1 MALRVMSDEKTLG
14 VYVVSPV
21 GSLDTNTYSTLQQE
35 VESLLQESPQVII
48 FDLKELN
55 YISSSGVSVIL
66 MARKVMKSN
75 EGEVLLVNMQPQIE
89 KVFEIIKA
97 LPDQRIFQNI
107 EELDSYLDR
116 MQKKVIKEG

>member
-75 EGEVLLVNMQPQIE
+75 QGEVLLVNMQPQIE

-97 LPDQRIFQNI
+97 LPDQRIFKDI

>member
-1 MALRVMSDEKTLG
+1 MALRVMSDEKTAG

-97 LPDQRIFQNI
+97 LPDQRIFNNI

-116 MQKKVIKEG
+116 MQKKVVKEG

>member
-1 MALRVMSDEKTLG
+1 MNLG

-97 LPDQRIFQNI
+97 LPDQRIFKDI

>member
-1 MALRVMSDEKTLG
+1 MALRVMSDEKTAG

-66 MARKVMKSN
+66 RARKVMKSN

-97 LPDQRIFQNI
+97 LPDQRIFKDI

>member
-1 MALRVMSDEKTLG
+1 M
-14 VYVVSPV
+14 
-21 GSLDTNTYSTLQQE
+21 
-35 VESLLQESPQVII
+35 II

-75 EGEVLLVNMQPQIE
+75 QGEVLLVNMQPQIE

-97 LPDQRIFQNI
+97 LPDQRIFKDI

-116 MQKKVIKEG
+116 MQKKVIKES

>member
-1 MALRVMSDEKTLG
+1 
-14 VYVVSPV
+14 
-21 GSLDTNTYSTLQQE
+21 
-35 VESLLQESPQVII
+35 
-48 FDLKELN
+48 
-55 YISSSGVSVIL
+55 

-75 EGEVLLVNMQPQIE
+75 KGEVLLVNMQPQIE

-97 LPDQRIFQNI
+97 LPDQRIFKDI

>member
-1 MALRVMSDEKTLG
+1 MALRVMSDEKTAG

-75 EGEVLLVNMQPQIE
+75 DGEVLLVNMQPQIE

-97 LPDQRIFQNI
+97 LPDQRIFKDI
-107 EELDSYLDR
+107 EELDRYLDK

>member
-1 MALRVMSDEKTLG
+1 MALRVMSDEKTVG

-55 YISSSGVSVIL
+55 YINSSGVSVIL

-97 LPDQRIFQNI
+97 LPDQRIFRDI
-107 EELDSYLDR
+107 EELDRYLDK

>member
-97 LPDQRIFQNI
+97 LPDQRIFKDI

>member
-1 MALRVMSDEKTLG
+1 MALRVMSDEKTVG

-35 VESLLQESPQVII
+35 VESLLQGSPQVII

-66 MARKVMKSN
+66 MARKVMKSK

-97 LPDQRIFQNI
+97 LPDQRIFKDI

>member
-1 MALRVMSDEKTLG
+1 MALRVMSDEKTAG

-97 LPDQRIFQNI
+97 LPDQRIFRDI
-107 EELDSYLDR
+107 EELDRYLDK

>member
-66 MARKVMKSN
+66 RARKVMKSN

-97 LPDQRIFQNI
+97 LPDQRIFKDI

-116 MQKKVIKEG
+116 MQKKVIKES

>member
-1 MALRVMSDEKTLG
+1 MALRVMSDEKTVG

-35 VESLLQESPQVII
+35 VESLLQGSPQVII

-97 LPDQRIFQNI
+97 LPDQRIFKDI

>member
-1 MALRVMSDEKTLG
+1 MALRVMSDEKTAG

-97 LPDQRIFQNI
+97 LPDQRIFNNI
-107 EELDSYLDR
+107 EELDRYLDK

>member
-1 MALRVMSDEKTLG
+1 MALRVMSDEKTAG

-97 LPDQRIFQNI
+97 LPDQRIFKDI

-116 MQKKVIKEG
+116 MQKKVVKEG

>member
-1 MALRVMSDEKTLG
+1 MALRVMSDEKTPG

-97 LPDQRIFQNI
+97 LPDQRIFNNI
-107 EELDSYLDR
+107 EELDRYLDK

>member
-1 MALRVMSDEKTLG
+1 MALRVMSDEKTVG

-55 YISSSGVSVIL
+55 YINSSGVSVIL

-97 LPDQRIFQNI
+97 LPDQRIFKDI